1 MHRNPFLAG
10 LGLVAACALPGAL
23 PSAYAKDTRAPAYAL
38 SAPWSVGGAGGW
50 DDLTV
55 DAAGRRL
62 FVTRSDHVA
71 VLGLED
77 GKSLG
82 QVTPTSGVHDVAL
95 APKLGKG
102 YASNGRGDS
111 VTVFDLKT
119 LATTATIAIEG
130 HNPDAIVFDEP
141 SARVF
146 TFNGHSHDATVI
158 DTASEK
164 AVATIALSG
173 KPEFAVS
180 DRKGRIFVNIEDRAE
195 LSEIDT
201 KAAKVLATWKLAD
214 CEEPS
219 GLALDV
225 EHARLFSVCQNGHL
239 VVTDA
244 ASGRHVATVAIGSG
258 PDGVVFDAQRH
269 LVFSSNGEDG
279 TLTIIHQQSADRYE
293 VLQNL
298 PTRKSAR
305 TLALDLKTHR
315 VFLAAADFEAA
326 TEVSTP
332 KARPKMKQGSF
343 KVLVV
348 VPVDGSASL

>member
-1 MHRNPFLAG
+1 MNKALISAC
-10 LGLVAACALPGAL
+10 LGVVAASSSSNAIAVPALAPG
-23 PSAYAKDTRAPAYAL
+23 YAL
-38 SAPWSVGGAGGW
+38 AAPWSVGGTGGW
-50 DDLTV
+50 DYLTT
-55 DAAGRRL
+55 DEAGQRL

-71 VLGLED
+71 VFDLAD
-77 GKSLG
+77 GKPLG
-82 QVTPTSGVHDVAL
+82 QIGPTNGVHGVAL
-95 APKLGKG
+95 APKIGKG

-141 SARVF
+141 SSRVF

-158 DTASEK
+158 DTVTQK
-164 AVATIALSG
+164 AVATIPLSG
-173 KPEFAVS
+173 KPEYAVS
-180 DRKGRIFVNIEDRAE
+180 DGKGHIFVNIEDRAE

-219 GLALDV
+219 GLALDG

-269 LVFSSNGEDG
+269 LIFSSNGEDG
-279 TLTIIHQQSADRYE
+279 TLTIIHQQSGDRYQ

-305 TLALDLKTHR
+305 TLALDPKTHR

-326 TEVSTP
+326 PEKSAP
-332 KARPKMKQGSF
+332 KARPKMKEGSF

-348 VPVDGSASL
+348 VPVVGSASR